1 MKVHVA
7 LLLVGSCVA
16 VASCGTMHGPTDL
29 ALGEPREF
37 ETVVVRRRV
46 IEDAKGVRDPASQGL
61 PDEVLSDV
69 GRLVMQGKIGPEQQ
83 RHPIECVMYEGA
95 WARKGA
101 RGALESRGVCVV
113 VPGLLGADSS
123 GALVKGLID
132 DRWTVAVVWPPLVD
146 RAKESMRE
154 SDGKPAAERGA
165 ALARTVDGLI
175 ENSARVAQSALISLQ
190 TRRPQLQGKPV
201 LIVGESMGA
210 MAGIGMA
217 ATGEVPFDAALFVAG
232 GGDLISV
239 TRGSSLRGFL
249 DGDGLADSPE
259 FIESYLR
266 ECRFDPLR
274 AGEALRGGPVAVI
287 TAADDG
293 IVPTA
298 TQEALWSTLGE
309 PPRFLWDGGHFELFW
324 RSESTI
330 VPVARR
336 IADSVGDR
344 SRAAA
349 VLYRRVLE
357 VVTPEEAEA
366 ARAELLE
373 RIRIE
378 REGRGEGGSA
388 P

>member
-1 MKVHVA
+1 MRVHVA
-7 LLLVGSCVA
+7 LLLVGSLMA
-16 VASCGTMHGPTDL
+16 TASCGTMHGPADL

-46 IEDAKGVRDPASQGL
+46 VEDAQGVRDPASQRL
-61 PDEVLSDV
+61 PDEFFGEVV
-69 GRLVMQGKIGPEQQ
+69 RLVMQGKIGPEQQ

-95 WARKGA
+95 WARKDAHGA
-101 RGALESRGVCVV
+101 QESRGVCVV
-113 VPGLLGADSS
+113 VPGLLGAHSS

-175 ENSARVAQSALISLQ
+175 ENAARVAQSALISLQ

-274 AGEALRGGPVAVI
+274 AGETLRGGPVAVI

-298 TQEALWSTLGE
+298 TQEALWSTLGQ

-357 VVTPEEAEA
+357 VMTPEEAEA
-366 ARAELLE
+366 ARQKGFEG
-373 RIRIE
+373 IRIE
-378 REGRGEGGSA
+378 REDRKEDGSA

>member
-7 LLLVGSCVA
+7 LLLVGPA
-16 VASCGTMHGPTDL
+16 MAIAACGTMQSPTEL
-29 ALGEPREF
+29 SLGEPRRF
-37 ETVVVRRRV
+37 DTVELKRREIRTADGDQSRV
-46 IEDAKGVRDPASQGL
+46 SMAV
-61 PDEVLSDV
+61 PDEVLGDV
-69 GRLVMQGKIGPEQQ
+69 ALLVLQGKIGPDRE
-83 RHPIECVMYEGA
+83 RYPIECILYEGA
-95 WARKGA
+95 WAKGRA
-101 RGALESRGVCVV
+101 HGEIESRGVCIV
-113 VPGLLGADSS
+113 VPGLMGTHSS

-132 DRWTVAVVWPPLVD
+132 DRWTVAVVWPPLFD

-175 ENSARVAQSALISLQ
+175 EDAARVAQSALVSLQ

-201 LIVGESMGA
+201 LVVGESMGA

-239 TRGSSLRGFL
+239 TRGSSLRGLL
-249 DGDGLADSPE
+249 DGDGLADSAE
-259 FIESYLR
+259 FVEAYLR

-274 AGEALRGGPVAVI
+274 AGETLRGGPVAVI

-293 IVPTA
+293 IVPTE
-298 TQEALWSTLGE
+298 TQEALWRTLGE
-309 PPRFLWDGGHFELFW
+309 PPRFLWNGGHFELFW

-344 SRAAA
+344 SRAAE

-357 VVTPEEAEA
+357 VITPEEAEA
-366 ARAELLE
+366 ERAAIRERARLRRE
-373 RIRIE
+373 R
-378 REGRGEGGSA
+378 GGEGGSV